1 MVSGWTVPVRLLL
14 WLCTL
19 VPAFSGSMMRPD
31 FSVYHTTS
39 AILERLGRLSELH
52 PGLVDAWPLLP
63 AAAGAPAPLAVRL
76 TLGEPAVARGA
87 NGSATARVPEKLG
100 GDVVGD
106 DGRARTRVLIVAG
119 EHGRELISAE
129 LGLHLVETL
138 VAGTRALPCTRA
150 AWSLTRTSAGA
161 ASQAWSPRHAWCE
174 RMRCVA
180 ARAF

>member
-1 MVSGWTVPVRLLL
+1 MIAGRTVSVRLLL
-14 WLCTL
+14 WLCAL
-19 VPAFSGSMMRPD
+19 VPVLSGSMMRPD

-63 AAAGAPAPLAVRL
+63 STTGAPAPLALRL
-76 TLGEPAVARGA
+76 TLGKPEVARGA
-87 NGSATARVPEKLG
+87 NGSATARAPEKLGEG

-138 VAGTRALPCTRA
+138 VAGMRA
-150 AWSLTRTSAGA
+150 
-161 ASQAWSPRHAWCE
+161 
-174 RMRCVA
+174 
-180 ARAF
+180 